1 MIFLTLALHSHY
13 LLPAV
18 RIVDLEDT
26 IINRIV
32 EEMEIQGFLST
43 NFNTKAVLYT
53 IAELGKPS
61 RRPHRYSK

>member
-43 NFNTKAVLYT
+43 EFNTKTVLD
-53 IAELGKPS
+53 IISELGKPS
-61 RRPHRYSK
+61 RRPHRYSQ